1 MSAFDLCLG
10 NFNPLPPLDMD
21 ENNFPCM
28 FTTLLM
34 LNSAS
39 AKSDLLISDFCGIA
53 AFFFVYVLD
62 FHNFHSAGRDT
73 SPSCW
78 IFIVYGFVCLW
89 KSGFFY
95 LPFPSSF
102 NDYSGANCKAIN
114 HVCMQN
120 ISARSNHPAGK
131 AGRARELWGEGSLFL
146 HSFAI
151 LSLLHT
157 NRIYHFAV
165 ALSRACQ
172 HWLAARNCWPA
183 EWKFRCGMRS
193 VGKY

>member
-10 NFNPLPPLDMD
+10 NSNPLPPLDMD

-39 AKSDLLISDFCGIA
+39 AKSDLLISDFLRDRS
-53 AFFFVYVLD
+53 FFSFRIFAIFTALGAIFLHRVESLSFMVLCVYE
-62 FHNFHSAGRDT
+62 N
-73 SPSCW
+73 P
-78 IFIVYGFVCLW
+78 
-89 KSGFFY
+89 GFFY

-131 AGRARELWGEGSLFL
+131 AGRELE
-146 HSFAI
+146 SFEAKEVYFCT
-151 LSLLHT
+151 LSQSSLLYT